1 MASDESESL
10 KSLSSEE
17 MDLENT
23 SRKKEESKNSSKK
36 SGFNLNKRDSNQS
49 SSTDAIKTSYYSE
62 SEGKNKATK
71 AILTKPSS
79 RMNDDDIDSFNVQS
93 SEEELNFTELKVQDN
108 DGKKSSNKNKARI
121 KFLKQEVFKK
131 EKIPKQN
138 DKVICIPKCIDKTS

>member
-1 MASDESESL
+1 MNVFKKTPKTKVKKRKSMASDESESL

-93 SEEELNFTELKVQDN
+93 SEEELNFTELKV
-108 DGKKSSNKNKARI
+108 
-121 KFLKQEVFKK
+121 
-131 EKIPKQN
+131 
-138 DKVICIPKCIDKTS
+138 